1 MRRFLLGSA
10 FVGLMAVTAEA
21 QEIPEAR
28 SGSFFIGPYA
38 GYMFFGDLFDFGG
51 PTEQS
56 MEDGALF
63 GAQAGVNLTPSIAL
77 LGNLG
82 YSKSAFTLEN
92 DATNSSQRI
101 SGDLGVFLYDASL
114 QFRIPMSN
122 LGSRVSP
129 LAQIGVGGIRYTLD
143 TDDISG
149 EPRSSDVAFNVGLGA
164 DFGLADRVAL
174 RVMAKDYITSVRWD
188 DIESVDFDDDVGD
201 NVAHN
206 IGLTLGLRIGH

>member
-1 MRRFLLGSA
+1 MRRFILGSA
-10 FVGLMAVTAEA
+10 LVGLLAVNANA
-21 QEIPEAR
+21 QEMLEAR

-38 GYMFFGDLFDFGG
+38 GYMFFGDLFDFAG

-56 MEDGALF
+56 LDDGGFF
-63 GAQAGVNLTPSIAL
+63 GAQAGINLTPSIAL

-92 DATNSSQRI
+92 DATDSDRRI

-114 QFRIPMSN
+114 QFRIPMNST
-122 LGSRVSP
+122 RISP
-129 LAQIGVGGIRYTLD
+129 LAQVGVGAIKYTLD
-143 TDDISG
+143 TDDLFG
-149 EPRSSDVAFNVGLGA
+149 EPSSNDVAFNVGLGA
-164 DFGLADRVAL
+164 DIGLARGVAL
-174 RVMAKDYITSVRWD
+174 RLMAKDYITSLSWD
-188 DIESVDFDDDVGD
+188 DIEDVDFDNDVGD